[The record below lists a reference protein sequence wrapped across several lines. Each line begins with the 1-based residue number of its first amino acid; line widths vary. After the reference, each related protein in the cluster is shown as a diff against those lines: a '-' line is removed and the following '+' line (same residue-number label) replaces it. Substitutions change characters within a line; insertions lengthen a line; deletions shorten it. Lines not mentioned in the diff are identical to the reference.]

1 MQIKKNIFN
10 RNLIIFL
17 FLHTIIWVLVPSISN
32 VNLPLDTIEALA
44 WGSNLDWGYSKHP
57 PISAFVVEFF
67 YRIFGSKDWAYYF
80 LSQIFVVLSFI
91 IIFKFCED
99 FFKDPIHSLISV
111 LLLEGIFFYNFTT
124 PEFNVNV
131 CQLPFWALSVFY
143 FWKGFKNNNTIDWL
157 LFGVFAGLG
166 ILSKY
171 LFIYL
176 LIGIDIF
183 FIYLI
188 INKKFN
194 YKCLISLIPF
204 LIVLLPHII
213 WLVENNYIS
222 IAYAFERTGLSDT
235 KFSNHFVQP
244 FIFLGKQIGILV
256 PFFLML
262 LFLVS
267 KIKTKLNFKDKK
279 LIFLLA
285 INIAPIVLIFLTSL
299 ILGVKIRTM
308 WMTPFYLFWGVLAVY
323 VFKKKIIVKK
333 LKYFIYVFS
342 ILFFISPISYYYIS
356 VTNNEKKTDY
366 PGKKISEIVQQ
377 KWDRNFKNKIEIVA
391 GDEWFAGNL
400 SYHLKSRPIWDN
412 ILESENKFLNY
423 INKKSGIV
431 IIAEEEI
438 LSKVCSTLFFKV
450 ESQGVCMIGIKK

>member
-1 MQIKKNIFN
+1 
-10 RNLIIFL
+10 
-17 FLHTIIWVLVPSISN
+17 
-32 VNLPLDTIEALA
+32 
-44 WGSNLDWGYSKHP
+44 
-57 PISAFVVEFF
+57 
-67 YRIFGSKDWAYYF
+67 
-80 LSQIFVVLSFI
+80 
-91 IIFKFCED
+91 
-99 FFKDPIHSLISV
+99 
-111 LLLEGIFFYNFTT
+111 
-124 PEFNVNV
+124 
-131 CQLPFWALSVFY
+131 
-143 FWKGFKNNNTIDWL
+143 
-157 LFGVFAGLG
+157 
-166 ILSKY
+166 

-244 FIFLGKQIGILV
+244 FILLGKQIGILV

-333 LKYFIYVFS
+333 LKYFTYVFS
-342 ILFFISPISYYYIS
+342 VLFFISPISYYYIS

-423 INKKSGIV
+423 INKKSGII